1 MGFQQTVLHR
11 IQQKSRN
18 LKNCWLMNCQKN
30 YLRNCRSCLHR
41 NCNQLYCQYQLHYHT
56 HHIHNQKIH
65 QKNHLQHFH
74 LHHTEPLL
82 RNYLRSELLPVLLQ
96 PLRPLPLP
104 DVIASSSAAIRS
116 ASSCSISA
124 CCCSRRVRIL
134 SSLLLCVCDLILAI
148 STVRTGYIQLILK
161 VRLLSLIFFLHGLK
175 ISFLLLIL
183 IF

>member
-30 YLRNCRSCLHR
+30 YLRNCRSCLPR

-56 HHIHNQKIH
+56 HRIHNQKIH

-74 LHHTEPLL
+74 LHHTEHLL

-96 PLRPLPLP
+96 LLRPLPLP
-104 DVIASSSAAIRS
+104 DV
-116 ASSCSISA
+116 
-124 CCCSRRVRIL
+124 L
-134 SSLLLCVCDLILAI
+134 PLLLLQYVLPLYLINVSVFSLQQTTSLCEYTSSVCRSFCVIGNSIRI
-148 STVRTGYIQLILK
+148 SYYIKNTVY
-161 VRLLSLIFFLHGLK
+161 S
-175 ISFLLLIL
+175 SYY
-183 IF
+183 